1 MICNFMKRIFTILVF
16 VLIAIYVSAE
26 PNRKFNPQAYK
37 AEQRKYIT
45 HKAKLS
51 QKDAQIFFGI
61 YDEMRAEER
70 KLFSKISFN
79 RKKQPQ
85 TEEECYK
92 AITEKDKTEIKL
104 KKIQQ
109 QYHQKMLKE
118 LPAKVV
124 MKCLY
129 FAEHF
134 DRKKLREA
142 SAKTPRHKA
151 KRSK

>member
-1 MICNFMKRIFTILVF
+1 MCNVMKRIFTIIIF
-16 VLIAIYVSAE
+16 VALALYAAAE
-26 PNRKFNPQAYK
+26 PNCKFNPKAYK

-45 HKAKLS
+45 QKAKLS
-51 QKDAQIFFGI
+51 QKDAQTFFGI

-104 KKIQQ
+104 KKVQQ
-109 QYHQKMLKE
+109 QYHQKMLKA

-142 SAKTPRHKA
+142 SARMPRHKA
-151 KRSK
+151 KRK

>member
-1 MICNFMKRIFTILVF
+1 MRRVIVMFMLFAMTLCTM
-16 VLIAIYVSAE
+16 AE
-26 PNRKFNPQAYK
+26 PNCKFNPKKYK
-37 AEQRKYIT
+37 EEQQQYIIQ
-45 HKAKLS
+45 KAKLTP
-51 QKDAQIFFGI
+51 KDAKVFFSL

-70 KLFSKISFN
+70 KLFSKIGFN
-79 RKKQPQ
+79 KKKHPQ

-92 AITEKDKTEIKL
+92 AIVEKDKAEIRL

-109 QYHQKMLKE
+109 QYHQKMLKA

-142 SAKTPRHKA
+142 SSRQVRRNV
-151 KRSK
+151 KRK